1 MGWFRLGLWW
11 TWNWLDHFGWQEVW
25 SPRNHSLVH
34 FCFGW
39 TALVL
44 LETDGAASM
53 VRNGWISMRF
63 HRDLAESWQMFSRS
77 SGISMGTTW
86 ISTNLIQNLA
96 GSWRISL
103 RSLWISTDLAGSA
116 FERGGGE
123 LGRLDSVFHAKTRNF
138 RFWTWK
144 SIIGRRWCCVGWFG
158 WVGQVTSQDG
168 QPYFL
173 VTK

>member
-1 MGWFRLGLWW
+1 MNLKLTRPLWV
-11 TWNWLDHFGWQEVW
+11 TGSLIPHG
-25 SPRNHSLVH
+25 LVH

-86 ISTNLIQNLA
+86 IST
-96 GSWRISL
+96 
-103 RSLWISTDLAGSA
+103 DLAGSA

-123 LGRLDSVFHAKTRNF
+123 LGRLDSVFHAKTCNF